1 MSEMDDGLKFFRSI
15 LAVEPIASTPGGGKE
30 ARMRGRVDQ
39 FTATLMRNGY
49 TSEQASEIATNCAKK
64 EDRRK

>member
-1 MSEMDDGLKFFRSI
+1 MDDGLKFWRSV
-15 LAVEPIASTPGGGKE
+15 LAVEPSPAATGGGSD

-49 TSEQASEIATNCAKK
+49 TSEQAAQIATDCAKK